1 MKRVM
6 IFAMALAAL
15 ASCSKEQSE
24 LNFSGIEGKATITG
38 QVTYND
44 GHRKDGDGFV
54 SSTKPAAN
62 IPVIA
67 KVDYDQYSGA
77 AVGTKI
83 IEATTDAEGKYT
95 LTIPCGQKAVNVKV
109 QPRGFTAPYYILSGS
124 NTSETKAFFEDA
136 EKTVSVVMGDTK
148 VQNFFDVTR
157 KSEEPVISRNIDI
170 FIKGDLIFKR
180 PADHKD
186 YNPLETDTHTQ
197 AADAGVKMIL
207 TLTNTDNGE
216 ELVYNLATGSNGAI
230 SLNAKL
236 FDSWKLTDVE
246 GKLEVLP
253 YVTSYTNKD
262 PKTVNGYYE
271 IAAPIKITLTPAAA
285 IQGVGQNIGKLNM
298 AFKEI

>member
-44 GHRKDGDGFV
+44 GHRKDGEGFV

-95 LTIPCGQKAVNVKV
+95 LTIPCGQKAVNVSV
-109 QPRGFTAPYYILSGS
+109 QPRGFTAPYYILLGS
-124 NTSETKAFFEDA
+124 NTSETKAFFEDV

-148 VQNFFDVTR
+148 VENFFNVTK

-170 FIKGDLIFKR
+170 FIKGDLIFNR
-180 PADHKD
+180 QPDHKE
-186 YNPLETDTHTQ
+186 YGSSTTQ
-197 AADAGVKMIL
+197 DADAGVKMIL

-216 ELVYNLATGSNGAI
+216 ELVYNLATGSNGTI

-236 FDSWKLTDVE
+236 FDSWKLNKVE

-253 YVTSYTNKD
+253 YVTTYRNASDETI
-262 PKTVNGYYE
+262 NGYYE
-271 IAAPIKITLTPAAA
+271 MASPHAFTLTSAAT
-285 IQGVGQNIGKLNM
+285 INGVGQNIGKPAM
-298 AFKEI
+298 SFKKI

>member
-6 IFAMALAAL
+6 ILAMAAVAAL
-15 ASCSKEQSE
+15 ASCSKEEQSE
-24 LNFSGIEGKATITG
+24 LNFSDIQGTATISG

-44 GHRKDGDGFV
+44 GHRKDGEGFV

-95 LTIPCGQKAVNVKV
+95 LTIPCGQKAVNVNV
-109 QPRGFTAPYYILSGS
+109 QPRGFTASYYILSGS

-148 VQNFFDVTR
+148 VENFFNVTK
-157 KSEEPVISRNIDI
+157 KSEEPVISRNFDI
-170 FIKGDLIFKR
+170 FIKGDLIFNREK
-180 PADHKD
+180 DHKE
-186 YNPLETDTHTQ
+186 YSSSTTQ
-197 AADAGVKMIL
+197 DADAGVKMIL
-207 TLTNTDNGE
+207 TLTNDVTGE
-216 ELVYNLATGSNGAI
+216 ELVYNLATGSNGTI

-236 FDSWKLTDVE
+236 FDSWKLNDVK

-253 YVTSYTNKD
+253 YVTSYKNGSDETI
-262 PKTVNGYYE
+262 NGYYGMATPHE
-271 IAAPIKITLTPAAA
+271 FSLTAAA
-285 IQGVGQNIGKLNM
+285 TINGVGQNIGKPSMN
-298 AFKEI
+298 FNKI